1 MTQTAMQ
8 KRIME
13 ALEKAVNRNKE
24 LKHELEMERAA
35 RKESN
40 SSMEH

>member
-35 RKESN
+35 VKKELN
-40 SSMEH
+40 SVQK